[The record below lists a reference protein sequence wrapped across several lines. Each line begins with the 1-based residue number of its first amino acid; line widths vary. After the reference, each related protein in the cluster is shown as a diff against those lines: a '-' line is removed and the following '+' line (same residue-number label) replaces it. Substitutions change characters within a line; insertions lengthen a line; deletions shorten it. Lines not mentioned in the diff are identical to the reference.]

1 MSRNTPGSVIRVALV
16 VAAALALLAQ
26 PLVAQDAGLGA
37 NMDPSQPLAAHVRA
51 AFDAISPDPPPEETT
66 RGSHYW
72 ISNELSHWVM
82 RDRISNVGGVY
93 IGVGT
98 EQNYL
103 LAGWARSA
111 FLVLLDF
118 DQSISDLH
126 HAYAAFFMA
135 AETPEEF
142 LAYWDEDR
150 IEEARAL
157 IAARV
162 SPDQLEATMRALGHT
177 LDRCGD
183 RLRFLQTTYARN
195 GVPSFVSDQAE
206 YDVVRNLYVNDRVL
220 IIRGDL
226 TASSAMRGVAA
237 VATANDMPVR
247 IIYMSNAEQYFRYG
261 GDFNLNMSSQPFDE
275 NSWIIHTRHFG
286 GWGRLEGDDYHYL
299 LQPAGHFVAWLEAGQ
314 REFMSMVRPSRTEQT
329 EALTIMGNLPDED
342 D

>member
-157 IAARV
+157 IDEALALGT
-162 SPDQLEATMRALGHT
+162 PDASLHFHAGAIHLALDDKKNAKKHLERALALYPAFDPTGAAE
-177 LDRCGD
+177 
-183 RLRFLQTTYARN
+183 ARALLE
-195 GVPSFVSDQAE
+195 QA
-206 YDVVRNLYVNDRVL
+206 R
-220 IIRGDL
+220 
-226 TASSAMRGVAA
+226 
-237 VATANDMPVR
+237 
-247 IIYMSNAEQYFRYG
+247 
-261 GDFNLNMSSQPFDE
+261 
-275 NSWIIHTRHFG
+275 
-286 GWGRLEGDDYHYL
+286 
-299 LQPAGHFVAWLEAGQ
+299 
-314 REFMSMVRPSRTEQT
+314 
-329 EALTIMGNLPDED
+329 
-342 D
+342 